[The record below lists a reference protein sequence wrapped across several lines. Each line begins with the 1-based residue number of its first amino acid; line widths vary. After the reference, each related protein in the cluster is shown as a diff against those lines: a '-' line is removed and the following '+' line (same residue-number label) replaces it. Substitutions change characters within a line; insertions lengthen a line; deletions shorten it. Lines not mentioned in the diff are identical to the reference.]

1 MFRFFAAF
9 TVLFICTNQKTIAC
23 GFNFVGDCSTSV
35 SLKINGTQDSFAV
48 ASCPDVLNFDGFALG
63 NLQTLSIARAKA
75 ATWESCINN
84 VSAVALFYRVYEQG
98 FPGGNWQSFDLQEDY
113 NTLVGPYTTRYR
125 SKNADISLTNGLT
138 AGKIYVLEVYFRA
151 EVDTIGD
158 DFIPETTLLQ
168 NNGGQNYHFTF
179 QYGGASAPP
188 FLIVPTKIV
197 DVKCNGD
204 STGVAGITVY
214 GDQSGL
220 FYQWSTGGNNFYIL
234 SKIPAGTY
242 SVTVTGAGGY
252 SASDTMVI
260 TEPEPLAVDF
270 MLAGIGCDGSD
281 GQAWAFPFGGTT
293 PYFFMWE
300 NGSQDSMAVF
310 PNSGEVGLTLTDG
323 NGCSEVFSTEIPAA
337 PVVSLDVEAQVCFGE
352 TYLIGGVP
360 IAQPGFFEVNVPGTN
375 GACDT
380 LVHLN
385 LTMLPPLDTDL
396 EYSEIAPYACSPDDS
411 IHLLLRVLTNAQD
424 SFVEW
429 VWNGQ
434 VVATSDSLLVT
445 IPGGG
450 VSEVSIPFYTVR
462 DKFGCVAYSTDTIIS
477 ISQPFPLQV
486 EAFWTH
492 PAGGL
497 DTGSIALQ
505 IVGGSPGY
513 DIEWSNGAT
522 TSSIENLGPGTYCA
536 TVTDA
541 RGCSVVTCTVLESS
555 GVSDLFGNPFLKIY
569 PNPATSGQELTI
581 LLPENFAG
589 QEVLLEILD
598 LQGRTL
604 LRQITPQ
611 NQMLTQLISLEKWP
625 VGVLIVKSTS
635 SDGKSA
641 IGRLT
646 VH

>member
-1 MFRFFAAF
+1 M
-9 TVLFICTNQKTIAC
+9 
-23 GFNFVGDCSTSV
+23 
-35 SLKINGTQDSFAV
+35 
-48 ASCPDVLNFDGFALG
+48 NFDGFVLG
-63 NLQTLSIARAKA
+63 SLQTLSIARAKA

-98 FPGGNWQSFDLQEDY
+98 FPGGDWESLDLNEDY

-151 EVDTIGD
+151 EVDTVGD

-179 QYGGASAPP
+179 QYGGVSAPP

-220 FYQWSTGGNNFYIL
+220 FYQWSIGGNNFNIL

-260 TEPEPLAVDF
+260 AEPEPLAVDF
-270 MLAGIGCDGSD
+270 MVAGIGCNGSD
-281 GQAWAFPFGGTT
+281 GMAWAFPLGGTT
-293 PYFFMWE
+293 PYSLIWE
-300 NGSQDSMAVF
+300 NGSQDSMALF

-337 PVVSLDVEAQVCFGE
+337 PVVSLDVEAQICFGE
-352 TYLIGGVP
+352 TYLIGGLT
-360 IAQPGFFEVNVPGTN
+360 IAQPGFFEVELPGAN
-375 GACDT
+375 GDCDT

-385 LTMLPPLDTDL
+385 LTMLPPLDANL
-396 EYSEIAPYACSPDDS
+396 EYDEVAPYACSPDDS
-411 IHLLLRVLTNAQD
+411 IHLLLKVLTNAQEP
-424 SFVEW
+424 FIEW
-429 VWNGQ
+429 TWNGQ
-434 VVATSDSLLVT
+434 IVATADAFLMT

-450 VSEVSIPFYTVR
+450 VSEVAIPFFTVR
-462 DKFGCVAYSTDTIIS
+462 DKFGCVAYSSDTIIS
-477 ISQPFPLQV
+477 VSQPLPLQV
-486 EAFWTH
+486 DAFWTH
-492 PAGGL
+492 PNGGL
-497 DTGSIALQ
+497 DNGLITLQ
-505 IVGGSPGY
+505 IVGGSPSY
-513 DIEWSNGAT
+513 DILWDNGAT
-522 TSSIENLGPGTYCA
+522 TSSIENLGTGTYCA
-536 TVTDA
+536 TVTDG
-541 RGCSVVTCTVLESS
+541 RNCSVVVCVILESS
-555 GVSDLFGNPFLKIY
+555 GVSDLSLGSLLKIY
-569 PNPATSGQELTI
+569 PNPAASGQELTI
-581 LLPENFAG
+581 LLPEDFVG
-589 QEVLLEILD
+589 QEVLFEILD
-598 LQGRTL
+598 LHGRTL

-625 VGVLIVKSTS
+625 AGVLIVKSTS